1 MKKIFNIGFL
11 FAVAAGFVA
20 CSDDNDAGSSYLREN
35 PVQVVSSNLFF
46 NANAQKGGV
55 KFTAPAGST
64 VSVSET
70 WATAELKNDSVVVS
84 VTNNAAVDSR
94 SAVLTIKNGADSTNV
109 PILQTGAVFKYTGEK
124 YYVVSDEA
132 TALTLPYTK
141 VGAEPAISLAD
152 NGDASV
158 VASTEDK
165 GNAFVAHFN
174 ANTTGEVRTVNLVLK
189 NQDKCDTI
197 MVTQGSLNDFIGK
210 EYHLYGYDLL
220 KLTSST
226 TSMDQLVTQISG
238 KLVKVSDSEVALDV
252 NDSEMELHFGFD
264 PSTLSFSIKGD
275 DVILKETAA
284 SGVTLRKTAI
294 WDKDFYAAL
303 AKLFNQA
310 TQAHSAGKLSDD
322 EYNSFVGSTVP
333 AIFDIFASR
342 YLSMSA
348 PMLASKEDGVVMG
361 LFADSGTN
369 ADFIGKQKGLGELGF
384 PINNFNANML
394 GVYEYT
400 RVGQK
405 DKFKK
410 PLLLLQV
417 PLLYH
422 MLPQG
427 SNAKPAD
434 LLRERAKV
442 SLPMLKAMAK
452 VLE

>member
-94 SAVLTIKNGADSTNV
+94 SAVLTIKNGADSANV

-132 TALTLPYTK
+132 TTLTLPYTK
-141 VGAEPAISLAD
+141 VGAEPVI
-152 NGDASV
+152 G
-158 VASTEDK
+158 VAE
-165 GNAFVAHFN
+165 G
-174 ANTTGEVRTVNLVLK
+174 NTTGEVRTVNLVLK

-226 TSMDQLVTQISG
+226 KSMDELVTQISG

-264 PSTLSFSIKGD
+264 PSTLSFSIKGN

-310 TQAHSAGKLSDD
+310 AQAHSAGKLSDD

-422 MLPQG
+422 MLPKG
-427 SNAKPAD
+427 SDTKPAD

-452 VLE
+452 V